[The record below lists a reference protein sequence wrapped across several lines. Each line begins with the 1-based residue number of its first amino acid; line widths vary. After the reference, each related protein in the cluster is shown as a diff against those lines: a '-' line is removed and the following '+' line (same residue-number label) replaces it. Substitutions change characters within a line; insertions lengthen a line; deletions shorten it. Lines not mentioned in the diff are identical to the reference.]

1 MKVHVLHRVAVRF
14 KDGVRW
20 ITVKPHGPENKGT
33 PVKLDDRTG
42 EVLAG
47 MGGKFNGRHISSV
60 PEGGRHEQQGAQAV
74 IQWSH
79 APKAPERPK
88 YEGADRYKP
97 SEKLLKKTREK
108 FSSAAVKQAFND
120 LGLAYSLGLSD
131 KAAIVKALDRD
142 GYDGERCYENAF
154 DIDACRR
161 AAAKSIEKDY
171 GDLTAGEDGLTSDEL
186 ADFKELYAERVRLS
200 ALESVVRKAVFYT
213 ERDKLQESEFFQA
226 LRAQNNALYNRIED
240 MSALPSRRPE
250 RRKARLQKAR
260 KAQQALQAKIQQ
272 QKALR
277 QAEVNI
283 ARAVQSKRPSHEFRR
298 LRSSVA
304 SASSNSDVIKVLSAS
319 GITNSPPTNFNLMD
333 SASIKSVAN
342 AYLDVCERYP
352 VLDGE
357 MKGGELKTRMNPN
370 YYAQCFLQNG
380 KVEFAKSSYGAGTA
394 QALESSYKYSV
405 ATKFH
410 PAGTDKDAAYAI
422 AVHELGHA
430 LEGNLAQ
437 KLKSAGVNLGSG
449 AYPLSAKIKK
459 LVEKSLAGKL
469 TSTTEDLSD
478 YANKNTA
485 EWFAEAFC
493 EYNCSPNPRP
503 VAQEVGKIIDE
514 FIKGNF
520 SSIKP

>member
-20 ITVKPHGPENKGT
+20 ITVKPNGPENKGT

-97 SEKLLKKTREK
+97 SEKLVKKTRKK
-108 FSSAAVKQAFND
+108 FSSEAVKQAFND
-120 LGLAYSLGLSD
+120 LGLKYSLDLSD
-131 KAAIVKALDRD
+131 KGAIVQALREGGD
-142 GYDGERCYENAF
+142 DGERRYENAF

-161 AAAKSIEKDY
+161 AATESINKDY

-200 ALESVVRKAVFYT
+200 ALEAIVRKAVFYT
-213 ERDKLQESEFFQA
+213 ERDKLQEFDFFQE
-226 LRAQNNALYNRIED
+226 LRAQNHALYNRIED
-240 MSALPSRRPE
+240 MAALPSRRPE

-260 KAQQALQAKIQQ
+260 KEQQALQAKIQQ
-272 QKALR
+272 QNALR
-277 QAEVNI
+277 QAGTNI
-283 ARAVQSKRPSHEFRR
+283 AQAVQSKRPAHEFRK
-298 LRSSVA
+298 LKSSIA
-304 SASSNSDVIKVLSAS
+304 SASSNSDVVKILSAS

-333 SASIKSVAN
+333 NASIKSVAN

-357 MKGGELKTRMNPN
+357 MKGGELKTRLNRD
-370 YYAQCFLQNG
+370 YYAQCFPQNG
-380 KVEFAKSSYGAGTA
+380 KVEFANRFYGAGTA
-394 QALESSYKYSV
+394 QALDASYKYSV
-405 ATKFH
+405 ATKYH

-430 LEGNLAQ
+430 LEGNLSQ
-437 KLKSAGVNLGSG
+437 KLRSAGVNLGSG

-459 LVEKSLAGKL
+459 LVEKNLAGKL
-469 TSTTEDLSD
+469 TSTTEDLSA

-493 EYNCSPNPRP
+493 EYNCSQNPRP
-503 VAQEVGKIIDE
+503 IAQEVGKIVNE
-514 FIKGNF
+514 LLKGNF
-520 SSIKP
+520 GSIKP